1 MPKEPQGT
9 NGATLLQP
17 SERLKSVVLPALS
30 DCSRY
35 PLDQQLANILARALN
50 DYLKWTYTFYKRTD
64 PSRLLNTRDF
74 GDFQQAIFVLCQE
87 MRMMWDLADASH
99 RQFLIKPTEPPQMVR
114 SSTAAHSTEGTK
126 LFVKNYDKP
135 FLECAERAVRFW
147 EQWVSF
153 D

>member
-35 PLDQQLANILARALN
+35 PLDQRLANLLARALN

-74 GDFQQAIFVLCQE
+74 GEFQQAIFVLCQE
-87 MRMMWDLADASH
+87 TRMMWDLADESH
-99 RQFLIKPTEPPQMVR
+99 QQFLTKPADPPRTVR
-114 SSTAAHSTEGTK
+114 SAATHSTEDTK
-126 LFVKNYDKP
+126 LFVKNYDKA
-135 FLECAERAVRFW
+135 FLESAERAVHFW